1 MAILPLLKNPES
13 YRASTWLLTV
23 ANGGLEWWTGSA
35 TRVAQNLI
43 DHERVRQ
50 RTDVDGRAAAFSDAM
65 AALTEQILAEG
76 STRNDVD
83 CFELDSR
90 FSILARKW
98 GFDDS
103 YADLKIHENELAC
116 ALYPRHVEILDALGP
131 DELPLT
137 LIRSVIAG
145 NRFDLGCGD
154 AIEDYHHNSPDFEQA
169 IAELTER
176 PWHVDDYD
184 AFCACFDQRPGKVM
198 FFVDNAGAD
207 FVLGCLPLA
216 RALARRGAQVI
227 VAANSSPIVNDIT
240 AIEAQGIVD
249 SLVQEDAALAGV
261 IADGRLKIIDS
272 GSDESLIDLSN
283 LSEACVAEAD
293 GVDLLILEGMG
304 RALESNYLAQFT
316 CPTLKICLLKAYWP
330 ASQIDG
336 EIFDIVCRFEPG

>member
-1 MAILPLLKNPES
+1 MAILPLLKNPDS
-13 YRASTWLLTV
+13 YRPSTWLLTV
-23 ANGGLEWWTGSA
+23 ENGGLDWWTGSA
-35 TRVAQNLI
+35 TRVARNLI
-43 DHERVRQ
+43 DHELLRQ
-50 RTDVDGRAAAFSDAM
+50 RTGPDGRAVAFSDAM
-65 AALTEQILAEG
+65 AALTQEILAEG
-76 STRNDVD
+76 SIRSDVD
-83 CFELDSR
+83 CFELDTR
-90 FSILARKW
+90 FSVLARKW

-103 YADLKIHENELAC
+103 YADLKIHENEMAC
-116 ALYPRHVEILDALGP
+116 SFYPRHVEILDGLGP

-137 LIRSVIAG
+137 LVQSVIAG

-154 AIEDYHHNSPDFEQA
+154 AIEDHHSNSPDFEQA
-169 IAELTER
+169 VAELTGR

-184 AFCACFDQRPGKVM
+184 AFCACFNQRPGKVL

-216 RALARRGAQVI
+216 RALAQRGAEVI

-240 AIEAQGIVD
+240 AVEAQGV
-249 SLVQEDAALAGV
+249 VRALIAGDPELARV
-261 IADGRLKIIDS
+261 VADGRLKIIDS

-283 LSEACVAEAD
+283 LSEACVAGAE

-304 RALESNYLAQFT
+304 RALESNYFAQFT

-336 EIFDIVCRFEPG
+336 EIFDIVCRFDP